1 MSLDDAVLLSLKCMS
16 KVLEEKLDAQKIR
29 IATVPTAT
37 GKFAKLTQDEVE
49 KHLKRLDSSR
59 KAVSK

>member
-1 MSLDDAVLLSLKCMS
+1 MS

>member
-1 MSLDDAVLLSLKCMS
+1 MS

-29 IATVPTAT
+29 IATVPASTR
-37 GKFAKLTQDEVE
+37 KFAKLSQEEVE
-49 KHLKRLDSSR
+49 KHLKRLDSAK